1 MSGPLALTLLA
12 IVMSG
17 NLALFL
23 YVRHWQRNNR

>member
-12 IVMSG
+12 MAMAG

-23 YVRHWQRNNR
+23 YVRHWQKNNR